1 MNRKV
6 FDWTPERDMQLV
18 VCWRDRFSQD
28 EIATLFH
35 TTKNTIAGRISRLRA
50 RGVDLPRR
58 AGGNPALK
66 QKRIAKARKKDSPPV
81 HRDIRKAHRKR
92 RTSTDTH
99 RQAKVKSLPKKDEKH
114 VTYLN
119 NKPEPPDHR
128 TDIHTMRRG
137 SSANPTKT
145 LIPEVEGTTCTTLL
159 MDLKP
164 RQCRYVH
171 GFDDGKRFC
180 DGQAKVGSSFCEL
193 HHAMCYRTMAKR
205 QFDKIT
211 APVSP

>member
-1 MNRKV
+1 MKASIA
-6 FDWTPERDMQLV
+6 WTKDQDAFLV
-18 VCWRDRFSQD
+18 KSWHKGATQED
-28 EIATLFH
+28 IAIVLGI
-35 TTKNTIAGRISRLRA
+35 TKNTVAGRISRLRV

-66 QKRIAKARKKDSPPV
+66 QKRIVKSRKKNGPPV
-81 HRDIRKAHRKR
+81 HKDLRRTHRKR
-92 RTSTDTH
+92 RALTEARS
-99 RQAKVKSLPKKDEKH
+99 QAKVKSLPEKDQKH
-114 VTYLN
+114 ISYLN
-119 NKPEPPDHR
+119 NQPEPPDHR
-128 TDIHTMRRG
+128 TDIHTMRPAH
-137 SSANPTKT
+137 SKNPTKT

-180 DGQAKVGSSFCEL
+180 DGKAKVGSSFCEL
-193 HHAMCYRTMAKR
+193 HHAMCYRTMGKR

-211 APVSP
+211 TPVSP